1 MLDVIRLRKM
11 LLYKGNAPLLQ
22 ARPGMANGP
31 AVRIWR
37 QLTLIFLPCYKTL
50 PGPMMMYEVG
60 DGVRVPLFLFQ

>member
-1 MLDVIRLRKM
+1 MLNVIRLRKM

-22 ARPGMANGP
+22 AHPEAANGS

-50 PGPMMMYEVG
+50 PGPMMMFEVEA
-60 DGVRVPLFLFQ
+60 